1 MRPFESNPKFSG
13 SSPGFS
19 AGCLNVTTG
28 STPICRICH
37 KGDQTECLVSLCKC
51 SGNMSLLHVSCL
63 EHWMNTQNVDHCE
76 DCHHRFTT
84 VAQATGISQ
93 FFYWA
98 MHAGSPWVVLRDL
111 ICFAVMTPLTALS
124 CFYSIHFASKQ
135 ALEGRIMGLIN
146 FAYHLIPLVPNDRTM
161 LKVGGTTA
169 VPPMNA
175 EAARYCRKDI
185 VSVLF
190 QQLI

>member
-1 MRPFESNPKFSG
+1 
-13 SSPGFS
+13 
-19 AGCLNVTTG
+19 
-28 STPICRICH
+28 
-37 KGDQTECLVSLCKC
+37 
-51 SGNMSLLHVSCL
+51 MSLLHVSCL

-98 MHAGSPWVVLRDL
+98 MHAGSPWVVLGDL

-135 ALEGRIMGLIN
+135 ALEGRIMGLVSLVTLSGLLFTVYLCSFFYIVRP
-146 FAYHLIPLVPNDRTM
+146 PLPRFRSMADTEFDAQNLGHRNGKQASFQKIVDVWPASVTETEHTM
-161 LKVGGTTA
+161 
-169 VPPMNA
+169 
-175 EAARYCRKDI
+175 
-185 VSVLF
+185 
-190 QQLI
+190 QLNV